1 MTLRTYT
8 LIMSL
13 TTIFAWLLWLS
24 ILSLVDPEVTTWI
37 GFSLFYSSLFLALVG
52 TSALVGFFVRFIAMK
67 KELAFRLVKEAFR
80 QSFLFSSLVIISL
93 LLLSEGLFS
102 WLNVILL
109 VLGLS
114 ILEFFLLSLSNNR
127 KA

>member
-1 MTLRTYT
+1 MTLRAYT

-52 TSALVGFFVRFIAMK
+52 TSALVGFFIRFIAMK

-93 LLLSEGLFS
+93 VLLSEGLFS

>member
-1 MTLRTYT
+1 MTLRAYT

-93 LLLSEGLFS
+93 VLLSEGLFS